1 MTERRCIEMS
11 REELFSRIE
20 KSIVELDEENLTKLT
35 EEAIA
40 AKVDPVEAIEKAYT
54 VGIQRVGELF
64 EVGDYFLPELIRA
77 AEIVKEA
84 VTKIEKLIPQDK
96 VIRKGI
102 ILIGT
107 VAGDIHNIGKDLVT
121 TWLSTQ
127 GFEVVDIGVDC
138 PVDKFIDRAL
148 EENADIIGASCLLT
162 MTAPELKKLIE
173 RMKERGM
180 RERFKVLVGGAAID
194 GAWAKEIGADGFA
207 EDMREAAEVALS
219 LLAERKEA

>member
-1 MTERRCIEMS
+1 MS
-11 REELFSRIE
+11 NEELFTQIQ
-20 KSIVELDEENLTKLT
+20 KAIAELDEESLSKLT

-40 AKVDPVEAIEKAYT
+40 TKIDPIEAIEKAYT
-54 VGIQRVGELF
+54 VGIQRVGKLF

-84 VTKIEKLIPQDK
+84 VTKIEKLIPQDR
-96 VIRKGI
+96 VIRKGK

-107 VAGDIHNIGKDLVT
+107 VAGDIHDIGKNLVI

-138 PVDKFIDRAL
+138 PVDKFIDRAI
-148 EENADIIGASCLLT
+148 EENTDIIGASCLLT
-162 MTAPELKKLIE
+162 MTAPEQKKLIE
-173 RMKERGM
+173 RMKERGI
-180 RERFKVLVGGAAID
+180 RERFKVLMGGAAID

-219 LLAERKEA
+219 LLAERKKV